1 MTSTATPQNSTQATN
16 TAAPSYASAASASK
30 KPAAGPNTLVASG
43 SNPVPVVVGSS
54 ATSSAKPAS
63 ASPANGRPTIAP
75 AIPVVHG
82 AVNGGAA
89 DHVRKPSVTISA
101 NGPPSYGANGGP
113 IGSSKSNIQFGF
125 RDSPVV
131 SHSTPQP
138 GASSPIPIPGSGNP
152 RVASPAQS
160 PSPIPQPAA
169 SGGRPPAG
177 LQSGDVKPSFGS
189 FNNDPE
195 RHMRQASIPPN
206 NPALHNQPLHTR
218 QGSNVSMASTG
229 DMGNQ
234 GMPGPNRGNFH
245 HGGRNRPFNP
255 NNSPYNPQTGY
266 PPQNS
271 YRNGHGQGRNSMP
284 PTFQPQPP
292 PRGYANSPQPTRGS
306 PAMMPSNP
314 NTPNMAP
321 AMPVQTPPQF
331 YAPPMGAQPVQNP
344 PISFQS
350 DLLSFVSFPS
360 TTLDNRVGFRQ
371 DPSLYDWGKQA
382 EGNRKG
388 SPPSS
393 PPYTKRSSRYSKRG
407 GKISNW
413 RSTASDSYRPAP
425 IAYRRKKD
433 TDLRTISEQQQLEQ
447 QRPLH
452 VLRQQQQLPSFL
464 GIDLSPETENFK
476 TIQKVLTERKQN
488 MPGPYMYTPPGAQY
502 PGPMPHMGYAN
513 YAMPYPGQSGSPAFA
528 PPYGAPPFQP
538 GGPAA
543 MSRTPSTSEKPNLA
557 AGPGNQPV
565 VVSSPQI
572 SQVQGKPPVVSGS
585 GNTLPRAK
593 KSSAIVIKRPDGE
606 IVDVANIKSSSPAPT
621 SRTPPVVSSTATPPT
636 KPSTPAHAR
645 TESVTPAKTKEDIQA
660 ELRNKIAQATAQT
673 TQGPDS
679 KADEAAKVEAEER
692 AKAEAEA
699 KAKQEAEEKA
709 KAEQKAK
716 EEAEKKAKEEAEE
729 KAKKEAEEKAEAEAK
744 KKEAAASSDPDEDE
758 MERIIRE
765 LEEADRLR
773 EAEEEE
779 HRKKAEA
786 AKAEAKKKSD
796 AERAI
801 QAAENDRKLREAE
814 REMERLEEEKE
825 RRAKANADSGK
836 SFAELLNQARS
847 GELEEPAESPKVDSI
862 TEKLAN
868 VSLAGDSKPPTPTSA
883 TGKGPDKQQRKP
895 AALNLSLN
903 TKPVEAP
910 QPSAALQALKTS
922 RFLTIKEAHDPSIYA
937 GSTIASPNPAVNS
950 AVGKRGQAFK
960 YDAAFLLQFQ
970 NVFTE
975 QPSLE
980 FQSQV
985 KSLIG
990 DSDNK
995 GSARTPAGSRPNARG
1010 AGGNT
1015 FPSMGSFSRTL
1026 PPGTTSEQRMAM
1038 ASGAAPRPSI
1048 PGMGGFR
1055 GPSGQ
1060 FPGSLLSNSG
1070 RQGSNSGMGPN
1081 SPRQASARGGGR
1093 QGSQRHGY
1101 NSQKDAQNA
1110 KTMPLTQGQELKPI
1124 TVSATGWKPMSVGK
1138 KSAEGASDHLEP
1150 EMVQRKVK
1158 AALNKMTPENFDRI
1172 SDQILTI
1179 ANQSKNEND
1188 GRTLRQVIQLTFEK
1202 ATDEPHFSSTYA
1214 KFCKRMLDQ
1223 MSPEI
1228 KDDTIK
1234 DKHGNVVNGGNLFRK
1249 YLLNRCQEEYER
1261 GWSVPEKK
1269 EGETKP
1275 HGAELLS
1282 DEYYEAAAV
1291 KRRGLGLVR
1300 FIGELF
1306 KLGMLTERIIHGCVH
1321 GLVDFKDEPKEA
1333 EIESLC
1339 FLLRTVGAQ
1348 LDASE
1353 KGKPMMDAYFKRIQ
1367 NMIDLPELENRLK
1380 FMLMD
1385 VRDLRDEGWK
1395 SVEANKGPKTLEEVR
1410 VEAERVA
1417 AAKAA
1422 EAARSQRGGGG
1433 PRPQMGRGDA
1443 RSLSSGY
1450 GQATNVVGMDDL
1462 KRLKSNSKLL
1472 SSGVTLGPHSML
1484 ASRSNSGRRP
1494 GGPGA
1499 LGRSGDNSGMSSRT
1513 GTPPT
1518 RESSNT
1524 FGLLAT
1530 MDSENPV
1537 SPPSTAASP
1546 ALSKVV
1552 PDTGDKKK
1560 P

>member
-1 MTSTATPQNSTQATN
+1 MQTNAISFPQ
-16 TAAPSYASAASASK
+16 
-30 KPAAGPNTLVASG
+30 
-43 SNPVPVVVGSS
+43 
-54 ATSSAKPAS
+54 
-63 ASPANGRPTIAP
+63 
-75 AIPVVHG
+75 
-82 AVNGGAA
+82 
-89 DHVRKPSVTISA
+89 
-101 NGPPSYGANGGP
+101 
-113 IGSSKSNIQFGF
+113 
-125 RDSPVV
+125 
-131 SHSTPQP
+131 
-138 GASSPIPIPGSGNP
+138 
-152 RVASPAQS
+152 
-160 PSPIPQPAA
+160 
-169 SGGRPPAG
+169 
-177 LQSGDVKPSFGS
+177 
-189 FNNDPE
+189 
-195 RHMRQASIPPN
+195 RHMRASIPPN

-218 QGSNVSMASTG
+218 QGSNISMASTG

-234 GMPGPNRGNFH
+234 GMPGPNRGGYH
-245 HGGRNRPFNP
+245 HGGRGRGFNP
-255 NNSPYNPQTGY
+255 NNPPYNPQAGY
-266 PPQNS
+266 PPPNS

-284 PTFQPQPP
+284 PAFQPQPP

-306 PAMMPSNP
+306 PALMPSNP

-331 YAPPMGAQPVQNP
+331 YAPPMGGQPVHNPPP
-344 PISFQS
+344 PISYAS
-350 DLLSFVSFPS
+350 SSISFVSSSSS
-360 TTLDNRVGFRQ
+360 THSQTRGARKYAKSF
-371 DPSLYDWGKQA
+371 DWDKRP
-382 EGNRKG
+382 ETESSWRG
-388 SPPSS
+388 SPPGS
-393 PPYTKRSSRYSKRG
+393 PPHAKRFQRSSKRG
-407 GKISNW
+407 GNSYS
-413 RSTASDSYRPAP
+413 RSAVYPDLYRPP
-425 IAYRRKKD
+425 PVAYRRNNGVD
-433 TDLRTISEQQQLEQ
+433 SRYVSEQLPRQKQQQKQ
-447 QRPLH
+447 QYQYQ
-452 VLRQQQQLPSFL
+452 RQQPHPAQVPRGQQILPHPL
-464 GIDLSPETENFK
+464 DIDLSPETENFEK
-476 TIQKVLTERKQN
+476 IQQVLTQRKQN
-488 MPGPYMYTPPGAQY
+488 MPGPYVYTQPGAVNQY
-502 PGPMPHMGYAN
+502 PGPMAHMGYGN
-513 YAMPYPGQSGSPAFA
+513 YAMPYPGQTGSPAFG
-528 PPYGAPPFQP
+528 PPYGAPPFHAA
-538 GGPAA
+538 GPAA
-543 MSRTPSTSEKPNLA
+543 MSRTPSTSEKPNLGV
-557 AGPGNQPV
+557 GPGNQPV

-572 SQVQGKPPVVSGS
+572 SHAQGKPPVVSGS
-585 GNTLPRAK
+585 GNLARQSK
-593 KSSAIVIKRPDGE
+593 RSAALVIKRPDGE
-606 IVDVANIKSSSPAPT
+606 VVDVANIKSSSPAPT

-645 TESVTPAKTKEDIQA
+645 TESAAPPKTKEEVQE
-660 ELRNKIAQATAQT
+660 ELRTKIAEATAQASRT
-673 TQGPDS
+673 SDA
-679 KADEAAKVEAEER
+679 KAEEAA

-699 KAKQEAEEKA
+699 KAKAEAEAKAKKEAEEKA
-709 KAEQKAK
+709 KAEAEKKAK
-716 EEAEKKAKEEAEE
+716 EEAEKKAKEEAEA
-729 KAKKEAEEKAEAEAK
+729 KAKKEAEEKAKAEAEAEAEKK
-744 KKEAAASSDPDEDE
+744 KKEAEAAAETEEDE

-765 LEEADRLR
+765 MEEADRLR

-786 AKAEAKKKSD
+786 AKAEAKKKAD
-796 AERAI
+796 ADRAS

-825 RRAKANADSGK
+825 RRAKQGAGSGK
-836 SFAELLNQARS
+836 SVAELLSQARS
-847 GELEEPAESPKVDSI
+847 GNLPAEESPKLDAVTD
-862 TEKLAN
+862 KLASM
-868 VSLAGDSKPPTPTSA
+868 SLGAASSDSKPPTPTSA

-910 QPSAALQALKTS
+910 QPSAALQSLKTS

-937 GSTIASPNPAVNS
+937 GSSIASPNPAVNA

-990 DSDNK
+990 DSDGAK
-995 GSARTPAGSRPNARG
+995 STTSRAPAGSRSSTRGG
-1010 AGGNT
+1010 AGGGGGGG
-1015 FPSMGSFSRTL
+1015 FPTPVPIGSFRTSG
-1026 PPGTTSEQRMAM
+1026 PGGPGIPSQGR
-1038 ASGAAPRPSI
+1038 ASM
-1048 PGMGGFR
+1048 PGMPGGFR
-1055 GPSGQ
+1055 GS
-1060 FPGSLLSNSG
+1060 FPGSLMAGG
-1070 RQGSNSGMGPN
+1070 RQPSNPSMGPN
-1081 SPRQASARGGGR
+1081 SPRQGSTRR
-1093 QGSQRHGY
+1093 QGSHRQQGF
-1101 NSQKDAQNA
+1101 SQKEAQNA

-1124 TVSATGWKPMSVGK
+1124 TVSASGWKPTSIGK
-1138 KSAEGASDHLEP
+1138 GAQASATGHLEP
-1150 EMVQRKVK
+1150 ELVQRKVK

-1202 ATDEPHFSSTYA
+1202 ATDEPHFSTTYA

-1234 DKHGNVVNGGNLFRK
+1234 DKHGNVVSGGNLFRK
-1249 YLLNRCQEEYER
+1249 YLLNRCQEEYEK
-1261 GWSVPEKK
+1261 GWSVPEKA
-1269 EGETKP
+1269 GESKV

-1321 GLVDFKDEPKEA
+1321 GLVDYKDEPKEA

-1367 NMIDLPELENRLK
+1367 GMIDLPDLENRLK

-1385 VRDLRDEGWK
+1385 VRDLREEGWK
-1395 SVEANKGPKTLEEVR
+1395 SAEANKGPKTLEEVR
-1410 VEAERVA
+1410 ADAEKLA

-1433 PRPQMGRGDA
+1433 PRPPMGRGDA
-1443 RSLSSGY
+1443 RSFSSGY
-1450 GQATNVVGMDDL
+1450 GQTTNVVGMDDL
-1462 KRLKSNSKLL
+1462 KRLKSNSRLP

-1484 ASRSNSGRRP
+1484 SSRSNSGRRP
-1494 GGPGA
+1494 GGPGGV

-1524 FGLLAT
+1524 FG
-1530 MDSENPV
+1530 
-1537 SPPSTAASP
+1537 
-1546 ALSKVV
+1546 
-1552 PDTGDKKK
+1552 
-1560 P
+1560 

>member
-16 TAAPSYASAASASK
+16 TAAHSYASAASASK
-30 KPAAGPNTLVASG
+30 KPANPNTVVASG
-43 SNPVPVVVGSS
+43 STPAPVVVGSS
-54 ATSSAKPAS
+54 AKS
-63 ASPANGRPTIAP
+63 ASPANGRPAIPP
-75 AIPVVHG
+75 AVPVVHG
-82 AVNGGAA
+82 SVNGGTA
-89 DHVRKPSVTISA
+89 DHARKPSVTISA

-113 IGSSKSNIQFGF
+113 VGSSKSAIQFGF

-138 GASSPIPIPGSGNP
+138 GAASPIPIPGTGHA
-152 RVASPAQS
+152 RVASPAHS

-218 QGSNVSMASTG
+218 QGSNISMASTG

-234 GMPGPNRGNFH
+234 GMPGPNRGGYH
-245 HGGRNRPFNP
+245 HGGRGRGY
-255 NNSPYNPQTGY
+255 NNAPYNSHPQTGY
-266 PPQNS
+266 PPQGS
-271 YRNGHGQGRNSMP
+271 FRNGHGQGRNSMAP
-284 PTFQPQPP
+284 AFQPQPP
-292 PRGYANSPQPTRGS
+292 PRYANSPQPTRGS

-331 YAPPMGAQPVQNP
+331 YAPPMGAQPNM
-344 PISFQS
+344 
-350 DLLSFVSFPS
+350 
-360 TTLDNRVGFRQ
+360 
-371 DPSLYDWGKQA
+371 
-382 EGNRKG
+382 
-388 SPPSS
+388 
-393 PPYTKRSSRYSKRG
+393 PPYGYPT
-407 GKISNW
+407 
-413 RSTASDSYRPAP
+413 
-425 IAYRRKKD
+425 
-433 TDLRTISEQQQLEQ
+433 
-447 QRPLH
+447 
-452 VLRQQQQLPSFL
+452 
-464 GIDLSPETENFK
+464 
-476 TIQKVLTERKQN
+476 
-488 MPGPYMYTPPGAQY
+488 PGAVNQY
-502 PGPMPHMGYAN
+502 PGPMQHMGYSN
-513 YAMPYPGQSGSPAFA
+513 YPMPYPGPSGSPAFGPA
-528 PPYGAPPFQP
+528 YGAPPFHP
-538 GGPAA
+538 GGPTA
-543 MSRTPSTSEKPNLA
+543 MSRTPSTSEKPNLG
-557 AGPGNQPV
+557 AGPGGQPV
-565 VVSSPQI
+565 VVSTPQM
-572 SQVQGKPPVVSGS
+572 SQAQGKPPVVSGS
-585 GNTLPRAK
+585 GNSLARPK
-593 KSSAIVIKRPDGE
+593 KSAAIVIKRPDGE

-636 KPSTPAHAR
+636 KPSTPSHTR
-645 TESVTPAKTKEDIQA
+645 TESAAPLKTKEEIQA
-660 ELRNKIAQATAQT
+660 ELRNKIARATAQT
-673 TQGPDS
+673 SSDADS
-679 KADEAAKVEAEER
+679 KAEEAAKAEAEEK
-692 AKAEAEA
+692 AKVEAEA
-699 KAKQEAEEKA
+699 KAKKEAEEKA
-709 KAEQKAK
+709 KAEAEQKAK
-716 EEAEKKAKEEAEE
+716 EEAEKKAKEEAAA
-729 KAKKEAEEKAEAEAK
+729 KAKKEAEDKAKAEAEAEAK
-744 KKEAAASSDPDEDE
+744 KKEAAAAQESEEEE

-765 LEEADRLR
+765 MEEADRLR
-773 EAEEEE
+773 EAEEEK
-779 HRKKAEA
+779 RRIKSEA
-786 AKAEAKKKSD
+786 AKAEAKKKAD
-796 AERAI
+796 ADRATV
-801 QAAENDRKLREAE
+801 AAENDRKLREAE

-825 RRAKANADSGK
+825 RRAQANADSGK
-836 SFAELLNQARS
+836 SFTELLAQARS
-847 GELEEPAESPKVDSI
+847 GKVEESAESPKVDSV
-862 TEKLAN
+862 TDKLATM
-868 VSLAGDSKPPTPTSA
+868 SIGGDSKPSTPTSA

-895 AALNLSLN
+895 AALNLSIT

-910 QPSAALQALKTS
+910 QPSAALQSLKTS
-922 RFLTIKEAHDPSIYA
+922 RFLTIKEASNPGIYA
-937 GSTIASPNPAVNS
+937 GSSLASPNPAVNA

-985 KSLIG
+985 KTLIG
-990 DSDNK
+990 DTDNK
-995 GSARTPAGSRPNARG
+995 GSGRTPASARPNARG
-1010 AGGNT
+1010 GAGPNG
-1015 FPSMGSFSRTL
+1015 FPSMGSFGRTL
-1026 PPGTTSEQRMAM
+1026 PPGTTSEQRIAM
-1038 ASGAAPRPSI
+1038 SSGAAPRPTM

-1060 FPGSLLSNSG
+1060 FAGSLLSNSG
-1070 RQGSNSGMGPN
+1070 RSPSNSGMGPN
-1081 SPRQASARGGGR
+1081 SPRQPSGRGHRAG
-1093 QGSQRHGY
+1093 GSQRPGY
-1101 NSQKDAQNA
+1101 NSQKDAQAA
-1110 KTMPLTQGQELKPI
+1110 KTMPLTQGMDLKPI
-1124 TVSATGWKPMSVGK
+1124 TVSAGGWKPTSIGRK
-1138 KSAEGASDHLEP
+1138 TAESASDHLEP
-1150 EMVQRKVK
+1150 ELVQRKVK

-1223 MSPEI
+1223 MSPDI

-1261 GWSVPEKK
+1261 GWSVPDAPEGEEKK
-1269 EGETKP
+1269 V

-1282 DEYYEAAAV
+1282 DEYYLAAAA

-1321 GLVDFKDEPKEA
+1321 GLVDFKEEPKEA
-1333 EIESLC
+1333 EIESLS

-1385 VRDLRDEGWK
+1385 VRDLRQEGWK
-1395 SVEANKGPKTLEEVR
+1395 SVEANKGPKTLDEVR
-1410 VEAERVA
+1410 AEAEQVA

-1433 PRPQMGRGDA
+1433 LRPQMGRGDA
-1443 RSLSSGY
+1443 RSMSSGY
-1450 GQATNVVGMDDL
+1450 GQTTNTVGMDDL
-1462 KRLKSNSKLL
+1462 KRLKSNSRLP
-1472 SSGVTLGPHSML
+1472 SAGITLGPHSML

-1552 PDTGDKKK
+1552 PDSKK